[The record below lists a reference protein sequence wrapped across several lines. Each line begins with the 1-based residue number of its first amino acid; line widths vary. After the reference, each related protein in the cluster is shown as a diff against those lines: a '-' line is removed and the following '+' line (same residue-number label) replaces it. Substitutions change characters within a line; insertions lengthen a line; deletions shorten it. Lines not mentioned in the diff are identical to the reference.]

1 MSRTAAARKP
11 VPVGTKGNDAAH
23 SASPLE
29 WTCAAV
35 GLFLFLAA
43 IGYLVYIGIAA
54 PSGPPVITFDEG
66 PVTRSG
72 DGYVVDVVVGNQ
84 GATTA
89 AEVEIEGTLR
99 RDGDVVET
107 SGAVIDYLPRSSQRD
122 IGLFFSND
130 PRQGRLDLRAKGYV
144 EP

>member
-1 MSRTAAARKP
+1 MPRAATTRNSASA
-11 VPVGTKGNDAAH
+11 GTKGRDAAH

-29 WTCAAV
+29 WACAAV
-35 GLFLFLAA
+35 GLFLFLSAL
-43 IGYLVYIGIAA
+43 GYLVYVGIVTPA
-54 PSGPPVITFDEG
+54 GPPVITFDEG
-66 PVTRSG
+66 PVARSG

-89 AEVEIEGTLR
+89 AQVEIEGTLR
-99 RDGDVVET
+99 RDGEVVET
-107 SGAVIDYLPRSSQRD
+107 SGAVIDYLPRNSQRD

-130 PRQGRLDLRAKGYV
+130 PRQGRLELRAKGYV